1 MHTTTHSRRLILL
14 FALLLG
20 GILVAAPAQAAP
32 LAKADQRRTQCIPA
46 KHIQNW
52 HSAEQLNQKGFNTVD
67 EGDLAS
73 VDFGGDLLLSMAGG
87 STNNQAQASRVTE
100 IDADLPIAQRVKCWQ
115 ASPGQ
120 DIVVEFRERFNES
133 AVPLNLQEDS
143 FLWNAPLPSPNNPE
157 LPGLLTA
164 IGVSRTTA
172 FGGHVAEIVQ
182 DFDFFNP
189 GGPALFEVE
198 PLPVWLNAADWHNV
212 RITLSQ
218 THAKI
223 EIAQGD
229 HPFDADHPVL
239 EADLLHPAEPLG
251 FEFSVDTSEQFVQAD
266 GLNVSCLDIRYVP
279 SNLNKLHARPS
290 LCHN

>member
-14 FALLLG
+14 LALLLG

-32 LAKADQRRTQCIPA
+32 LTKVDQRRTQCIPA

-52 HSAEQLNQKGFNTVD
+52 RSAEQLNQKGFNTVD

-73 VDFGGDLLLSMAGG
+73 VDFGGDLLLSMAGS
-87 STNNQAQASRVTE
+87 STNILAKASRVTE

-120 DIVVEFRERFNES
+120 DVVVEFRERFNES
-133 AVPLNLQEDS
+133 AAPLNLQEDS

-172 FGGHVAEIVQ
+172 FGGYVAEIVQ
-182 DFDFFNP
+182 DLNVMTFSGDF
-189 GGPALFEVE
+189 LFKIEA
-198 PLPVWLNAADWHNV
+198 LPVWLDATEWHNV

-229 HPFDADHPVL
+229 HPFAPAL
-239 EADLLHPAEPLG
+239 ESALLHPAEPLG
-251 FEFSVDTSEQFVQAD
+251 FEFSVDTSEPIVQAD

-279 SNLNKLHARPS
+279 SNLNKLAVRPS